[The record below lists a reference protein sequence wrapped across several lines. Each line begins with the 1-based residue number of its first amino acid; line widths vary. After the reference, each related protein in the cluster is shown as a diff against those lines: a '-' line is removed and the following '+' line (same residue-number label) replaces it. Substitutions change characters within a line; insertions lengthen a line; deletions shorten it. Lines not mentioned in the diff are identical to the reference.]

1 MRMPAILEILM
12 ADSLVQWIDQVISSF
27 DYVGVATLMLLENL
41 FPPIPS
47 EAILPLV
54 GFLVNRGDLAVIP
67 ALLAATLG
75 SLVGAL
81 VLYALGRWGGRPLV
95 LRYRRV
101 LRVTE
106 AELDRADG
114 WFDRYGSWIVLFG
127 RMVPLARSVVSIPAG
142 MSEMPVWR
150 FALLTA
156 LGSAV
161 WNALLIGAGWFLG
174 ENWLRVASFIGSI
187 SDIVLVIVVVGVVS
201 LGVWWWRRPRKA

>member
-1 MRMPAILEILM
+1 LRTPTILKISM
-12 ADSLVQWIDQVISSF
+12 ADSLVQWIDQVIGSF
-27 DYVGVATLMLLENL
+27 GYVGIATLMLLENL

-54 GFLVNRGDLAVIP
+54 GFLVNRGDLAGIP
-67 ALLAATLG
+67 ALLATTLG

-95 LRYRRV
+95 IRYRRV

-161 WNALLIGAGWFLG
+161 WNALLIGAGWSLG
-174 ENWLRVASFIGSI
+174 ENWVRVTGVIGSL
-187 SDIVLVIVVVGVVS
+187 SNMALVIAVVGVVS
-201 LGVWWWRRPRKA
+201 LGVWWWRKQRQA

>member
-1 MRMPAILEILM
+1 LRTPTILKISM

-27 DYVGVATLMLLENL
+27 GYGGIATLMLLENL

-67 ALLAATLG
+67 ALLATTLG

-81 VLYALGRWGGRPLV
+81 VLYALGRGGGRPLV
-95 LRYRRV
+95 FRYRRV

-156 LGSAV
+156 SGSAV
-161 WNALLIGAGWFLG
+161 WNALLIGAGWILG
-174 ENWLRVASFIGSI
+174 ENWVRVTGVIGSL
-187 SDIVLVIVVVGVVS
+187 SNMVLVIVVVGVVS
-201 LGVWWWRRPRKA
+201 LGVWWWRRRRQA

>member
-1 MRMPAILEILM
+1 LGMPTILTILM

-27 DYVGVATLMLLENL
+27 GYGGVVTLMLLENL

-54 GFLVNRGDLAVIP
+54 GFLVNRGDLAGIP
-67 ALLAATLG
+67 ALIAATLG

-114 WFDRYGSWIVLFG
+114 WFDRYGGWIVLFG

-174 ENWLRVASFIGSI
+174 ENWLRVTGFIGSI

>member
-1 MRMPAILEILM
+1 MPTILKLLM

-27 DYVGVATLMLLENL
+27 GYVGVVTLMLLENL

-67 ALLAATLG
+67 ALLATTLG

-95 LRYRRV
+95 FRYRRV

-174 ENWLRVASFIGSI
+174 ENWLRVTGFIGSI

>member
-1 MRMPAILEILM
+1 M
-12 ADSLVQWIDQVISSF
+12 ADSLVQWVDQVISSF
-27 DYVGVATLMLLENL
+27 GYAGVATLMLLENL

-54 GFLVNRGDLAVIP
+54 GFLVNRGDLAAIT

-81 VLYALGRWGGRPLV
+81 VLYAFGRWGGRPLV

-150 FALLTA
+150 FVLLTA
-156 LGSAV
+156 LGSAA

-174 ENWLRVASFIGSI
+174 ENWLRVTAVVGSL
-187 SDIVLVIVVVGVVS
+187 SNMVLVIVAVGVVA
-201 LGVWWWRRPRKA
+201 LGVWWWRRQRQK

>member
-1 MRMPAILEILM
+1 M

-27 DYVGVATLMLLENL
+27 GYGGVVTLMLLENL

-54 GFLVNRGDLAVIP
+54 GFLVNRGDLAVIT

-174 ENWLRVASFIGSI
+174 ENWLRVTAVVGSL
-187 SDIVLVIVVVGVVS
+187 SNIVLVIVAVGVVT
-201 LGVWWWRRPRKA
+201 LGVWWWRRQRQK

>member
-1 MRMPAILEILM
+1 M
-12 ADSLVQWIDQVISSF
+12 ADSLVQWIEQVISSF
-27 DYVGVATLMLLENL
+27 GYAGVATLMLLENL

-54 GFLVNRGDLAVIP
+54 GFLVNRGDLAGIP

-150 FALLTA
+150 FVLLTA

-174 ENWLRVASFIGSI
+174 ENWLRVTGFMGSL
-187 SDIVLVIVVVGVVS
+187 SNIVLVIVVVGMVG
-201 LGVWWWRRPRKA
+201 LGVWWWRRQRQA

>member
-1 MRMPAILEILM
+1 MSTILKLLM
-12 ADSLVQWIDQVISSF
+12 ADSLVWWIDQVISSF
-27 DYVGVATLMLLENL
+27 GYGGVATLMLMENL

-54 GFLVNRGDLAVIP
+54 GFLVNRGDLAATT

-81 VLYALGRWGGRPLV
+81 ILYALGRWGGRPLV
-95 LRYRRV
+95 LHYRRV

-114 WFDRYGSWIVLFG
+114 WFDRYGGWIVLFG

-150 FALLTA
+150 FVLLTA

-174 ENWLRVASFIGSI
+174 ENWLRVTAVVGSL
-187 SDIVLVIVVVGVVS
+187 SNIVLVIVAVGVVA
-201 LGVWWWRRPRKA
+201 LGVWWWRRQRQK

>member
-1 MRMPAILEILM
+1 MPTILKLLM
-12 ADSLVQWIDQVISSF
+12 ADSLVQWIDQIISSF
-27 DYVGVATLMLLENL
+27 GYVGVATLMLLENL

-54 GFLVNRGDLAVIP
+54 GFLVNRGDLAVIT

-174 ENWLRVASFIGSI
+174 ENWLRVTAVVGSL
-187 SDIVLVIVVVGVVS
+187 SNIVLVIVVVGVVT
-201 LGVWWWRRPRKA
+201 LGVWWWRRRRRK

>member
-1 MRMPAILEILM
+1 MPTILKLLM

-27 DYVGVATLMLLENL
+27 GYVGVATLMLLENL

-54 GFLVNRGDLAVIP
+54 GFLVNRGDLAVIM

-75 SLVGAL
+75 SLVGAF

-174 ENWLRVASFIGSI
+174 ENWLRVTAVVGSL
-187 SDIVLVIVVVGVVS
+187 SNIVLVIVAVGVVT
-201 LGVWWWRRPRKA
+201 LGVWWWRRQRQK

>member
-1 MRMPAILEILM
+1 MGMPTILTILM

-27 DYVGVATLMLLENL
+27 GYGGVVTLMLLENL

-54 GFLVNRGDLAVIP
+54 GFLVNRGDLAGIP
-67 ALLAATLG
+67 ALIAATLG

-114 WFDRYGSWIVLFG
+114 WFDRYGGWIVLFG

-142 MSEMPVWR
+142 MSEMPVLR

-174 ENWLRVASFIGSI
+174 ENWLRVTGFIGSI

>member
-1 MRMPAILEILM
+1 M

-27 DYVGVATLMLLENL
+27 GYGGVATLMLLENL

-54 GFLVNRGDLAVIP
+54 GFLVNRGDLAVIA

-95 LRYRRV
+95 LRYRRA

-114 WFDRYGSWIVLFG
+114 WFDRYGSWIVVFG

-150 FALLTA
+150 FVLLTA

-174 ENWLRVASFIGSI
+174 ENWSRVTAVVGSL
-187 SDIVLVIVVVGVVS
+187 SNIVLVVVAVGVVT
-201 LGVWWWRRPRKA
+201 LGVWWWRRQRQK

>member
-1 MRMPAILEILM
+1 MPTILKLLM

-27 DYVGVATLMLLENL
+27 GYVGVATLMLLENL

-54 GFLVNRGDLAVIP
+54 GFLVNRGDLAGIP
-67 ALLAATLG
+67 ALIAATLG

-106 AELDRADG
+106 AELDRADA

-174 ENWLRVASFIGSI
+174 ENWLRVTAVVSSL
-187 SDIVLVIVVVGVVS
+187 SNIVLVIVVVGVVT
-201 LGVWWWRRPRKA
+201 LGVWWWRRQRQK

>member
-1 MRMPAILEILM
+1 LRTPTILKILM
-12 ADSLVQWIDQVISSF
+12 ADSLVQWIEQVISSF
-27 DYVGVATLMLLENL
+27 GYAGVATLMLLENL

-54 GFLVNRGDLAVIP
+54 GFLVNRGDLAGIP

-127 RMVPLARSVVSIPAG
+127 RMVPFARSVVSIPAG
-142 MSEMPVWR
+142 LSEMPVWR

-156 LGSAV
+156 LGSVV

-174 ENWLRVASFIGSI
+174 ENWLRVTGFMGSL
-187 SDIVLVIVVVGVVS
+187 SNIVLVIVVVGMVG
-201 LGVWWWRRPRKA
+201 LGVWWWRRQRQA